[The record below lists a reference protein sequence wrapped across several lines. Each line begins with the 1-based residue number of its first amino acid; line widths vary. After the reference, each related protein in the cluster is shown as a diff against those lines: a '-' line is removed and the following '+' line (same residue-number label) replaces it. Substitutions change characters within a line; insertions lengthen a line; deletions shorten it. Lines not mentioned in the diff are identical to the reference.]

1 MITISSHVLNLE
13 SGRPAAGMT
22 VTLSRRMGSEV
33 EILAQDATNEDG
45 RVTGWSLEDHG
56 DALRVTFATGAWYAD
71 RGERCLYPEV
81 GVDFQPQEIGHY
93 HIPLL
98 VNRNGYSTYRGS

>member
-13 SGRPAAGMT
+13 AGRPAAGMT
-22 VTLSRRMGSEV
+22 VTLARRVGVEV
-33 EILAQDATNEDG
+33 ETLAQAETDEDG
-45 RVTGWSLEDHG
+45 RVTGWSVEDHG
-56 DALRVTFATGAWYAD
+56 DGLRVTFATGGWYAD

-81 GVDFQPQEIGHY
+81 CVDFQPQELGHY